1 MWDEITY
8 PFPNFTR
15 YKHIHNRQ
23 TSYIVRT
30 LLDNRCSSVI
40 ACPLCSNYRYIF
52 ILDDRPHSRQVTG
65 ARYTEV
71 AARQSSM
78 LLKASNGQQVSG
90 LDDKRFPRFKRNVL
104 HLWTAIIRHYLN
116 DITHQQV
123 ISLISDQNL
132 QVF

>member
-8 PFPNFTR
+8 PFPNLTR

-23 TSYIVRT
+23 TSDIIRT
-30 LLDNRCSSVI
+30 LLDNRYSSVI

-71 AARQSSM
+71 AARQSSI

-90 LDDKRFPRFKRNVL
+90 WTIKDFPVL
-104 HLWTAIIRHYLN
+104 SEMRCICEQPLYGIILMILPIN
-116 DITHQQV
+116 KSSV
-123 ISLISDQNL
+123 
-132 QVF
+132 